1 MPPDALRS
9 IVPILLAAIV
19 IVVFLA
25 LWSVPII
32 RRSIQA
38 QERAMQ
44 NVDESIKLQKDSL
57 ANQERSLEL
66 QTRTLEQQQRM
77 IELLEKIAHRSSL
90 S

>member
-25 LWSVPII
+25 LWCVPII
-32 RRSIQA
+32 RRSIQS
-38 QERAMQ
+38 QDQAMQ
-44 NVDESIKLQKDSL
+44 NIAESIKLQKDAL
-57 ANQERSLEL
+57 DAQARSLEL
-66 QTRTLEQQQRM
+66 QTRSLEQQQR
-77 IELLEKIAHRSSL
+77 IVELLEKIAHRSSL